1 MANKAGAEMDKRWG
15 RGSQK
20 LEQKMLEAGGEEAV
34 AAPWR
39 ADGLP
44 T

>member
-15 RGSQK
+15 RGRQK

-44 T
+44 K